1 MNVKFDFIKNY
12 REQHEGM
19 SLRDAHA
26 YINSVLNSPKL
37 DPELFVDYCDALDK
51 RTSEVIEC
59 VFQNSPL
66 QYSYCETIVKA
77 LIHKG
82 YVTI

>member
-1 MNVKFDFIKNY
+1 MSIKTELMKIA
-12 REQHEGM
+12 RQSKDL
-19 SLRDAHA
+19 SLRDAH
-26 YINSVLNSPKL
+26 YYVNDVLE
-37 DPELFVDYCDALDK
+37 DPDKDPDLYEQYVALTDK

-66 QYSYCETIVKA
+66 QFTYCETIVKA